1 MHSIWTLIGRLA
13 ACWRLTIPFLPTRF
27 RDGDSSLTGDIRNP
41 LLRRKMPE
49 LDTLRGVAI
58 LAVVFYHGFSQCDT
72 TGLPGI
78 VRAFF
83 AASRFGWLGVN
94 LFFVLSGFL
103 ITGILLDSRETPRY
117 YKSFYL
123 RRALRILPAYLLLLL
138 LLLLLPRLGVVEG
151 RISWS
156 FVGLSLIY
164 LSNLTNFFGVA
175 MQYGPLWSLAV
186 EEQFYLLWPAA
197 VRNLSRRALAFCALA
212 VFLGCPLLRAIAF
225 AYGHPAEVWYT
236 WMVADGLASGSLLAI
251 SSRTL
256 LTNRR
261 SMKWF
266 SVLCITTS
274 LSLIAAGARFGTLSP
289 VPPTTLLGASLRW
302 TLFNVLFTG
311 TLGAAV
317 LLGASRWA
325 QIVQRPVLQFFGDIS
340 YGLYLIH
347 TLVFEVTGHFLAPV
361 AIRLAR
367 LTVWG
372 DAPLTPLLIR
382 FLVGAGAATLIALL
396 SRRYFEEP
404 FLKLKD
410 KWKDKCAAATVG
422 SAPRPNQ
429 APVETV
435 AAQPA
440 LRTSRAEPH
449 FIPGD

>member
-1 MHSIWTLIGRLA
+1 MK
-13 ACWRLTIPFLPTRF
+13 
-27 RDGDSSLTGDIRNP
+27 GDAPNQ

-58 LAVVFYHGFSQCDT
+58 LAVVFYHGLSQCDT

-78 VRAFF
+78 ARAVF

-103 ITGILLDSRETPRY
+103 ITGILLDSKGTPRY
-117 YKSFYL
+117 YKSFYV

-138 LLLLLPRLGVVEG
+138 LLLLLPRIGIVEG

-164 LSNLTNFFGVA
+164 LSNVTNFFGVA

-197 VRNLSRRALAFCALA
+197 VRNLSQRALAFCALA

-256 LTNRR
+256 LTDRR

-266 SVLCITTS
+266 SALCMTAS
-274 LSLIAAGARFGTLSP
+274 LLLISLAARFGTLSP

-311 TLGAAV
+311 MLGTAL
-317 LLGASRWA
+317 LLGASGWA
-325 QIVQRPVLQFFGDIS
+325 QIVRRPVLQFFGEIS

-347 TLVFEVTGHFLAPV
+347 TLVFEVTGHFVAPV
-361 AIRLAR
+361 AMRLAR
-367 LTVWG
+367 FRVQG
-372 DAPLTPLLIR
+372 DAPLPLILIR
-382 FLVGAGAATLIALL
+382 FLVGAVAATLIAFL

-404 FLKLKD
+404 FLKLKNR
-410 KWKDKCAAATVG
+410 WAASTVEFALLRNK
-422 SAPRPNQ
+422 APAQPM
-429 APVETV
+429 PVQPM

-440 LRTSRAEPH
+440 MQTSRAEAH
-449 FIPGD
+449 CIPGDSSC

>member
-1 MHSIWTLIGRLA
+1 MKDD
-13 ACWRLTIPFLPTRF
+13 IP
-27 RDGDSSLTGDIRNP
+27 NQ

-78 VRAFF
+78 VRAVF
-83 AASRFGWLGVN
+83 AATRLGWLGVN

-103 ITGILLDSRETPRY
+103 ITGILLDSKGTPRY
-117 YKSFYL
+117 YKSFYV

-138 LLLLLPRLGVVEG
+138 LLLLLPRIGIVDG

-164 LSNLTNFFGVA
+164 LSNVTNFFGVA

-197 VRNLSRRALAFCALA
+197 VRNLSQRALAFCALV

-256 LTNRR
+256 LTDRR
-261 SMKWF
+261 SMRWF
-266 SVLCITTS
+266 SALCIAAS
-274 LSLIAAGARFGTLSP
+274 LLLIALGARFGTLSP

-311 TLGAAV
+311 TLGTAL

-325 QIVQRPVLQFFGDIS
+325 QIVQRPVLQFFGEIS

-347 TLVFEVTGHFLAPV
+347 TLVFEVTGHFVAPF
-361 AIRLAR
+361 AMRLV
-367 LTVWG
+367 LTVQG
-372 DAPLTPLLIR
+372 DALLTLILIR
-382 FLVGAGAATLIALL
+382 FLVGAGVATLIAFL
-396 SRRYFEEP
+396 SRCYFEEP
-404 FLKLKD
+404 FLKLKTRWAASTVEFALLPD
-410 KWKDKCAAATVG
+410 K
-422 SAPRPNQ
+422 
-429 APVETV
+429 APVQTV
-435 AAQPA
+435 ATQPVV
-440 LRTSRAEPH
+440 RTSRAEAH
-449 FIPGD
+449 CIPGDSSC

>member
-1 MHSIWTLIGRLA
+1 MHSRWALISPHTARL
-13 ACWRLTIPFLPTRF
+13 RLTIPFLPTRF
-27 RDGDSSLTGDIRNP
+27 RDGDSSLKGDAPNQ

-58 LAVVFYHGFSQCDT
+58 LAVVSYHGFSQCDT

-83 AASRFGWLGVN
+83 AATRFGWLGVN

-103 ITGILLDSRETPRY
+103 ITGILLDSKGTPRY
-117 YKSFYL
+117 YKSFYI

-138 LLLLLPRLGVVEG
+138 LLLLLPRIGVVEG
-151 RISWS
+151 RISWG

-164 LSNLTNFFGVA
+164 LSNVTNFFGVA

-197 VRNLSRRALAFCALA
+197 VRNLSRRALAFSALA

-256 LTNRR
+256 LTDRR

-266 SVLCITTS
+266 SVLCITAS
-274 LSLIAAGARFGTLSP
+274 LLLIVAGARFGTLSP
-289 VPPTTLLGASLRW
+289 GAPTTLLGASLRW

-311 TLGAAV
+311 TLGAAL
-317 LLGASRWA
+317 LLGASRWTR
-325 QIVQRPVLQFFGDIS
+325 IVQRPVLQFFGEIS

-347 TLVFEVTGHFLAPV
+347 TLVFEVTGRFVAPF

-367 LTVWG
+367 LTLRS
-372 DAPLTPLLIR
+372 DAPLTLILIR
-382 FLVGAGAATLIALL
+382 FLVGAGAATFIALL

-410 KWKDKCAAATVG
+410 KWAAATVE
-422 SAPRPNQ
+422 SAPRPNK

-440 LRTSRAEPH
+440 VRTSRAEPH
-449 FIPGD
+449 CIPGD

>member
-1 MHSIWTLIGRLA
+1 
-13 ACWRLTIPFLPTRF
+13 
-27 RDGDSSLTGDIRNP
+27 
-41 LLRRKMPE
+41 MPE

-58 LAVVFYHGFSQCDT
+58 LAVVFYHGFSQCDA
-72 TGLPGI
+72 TGLPGILPGI

-83 AASRFGWLGVN
+83 AATRFGWLGVN

-103 ITGILLDSRETPRY
+103 ITGILLESKGTPRY
-117 YKSFYL
+117 YKSFYV

-138 LLLLLPRLGVVEG
+138 LLLLLPRIGIVDH

-164 LSNLTNFFGVA
+164 LSNVTNFFGVA

-197 VRNLSRRALAFCALA
+197 VRNLSQRALAFCALA

-251 SSRTL
+251 SSRTI
-256 LTNRR
+256 LTDRR

-266 SVLCITTS
+266 SALCITAS
-274 LSLIAAGARFGTLSP
+274 LLLIALGARFGTLSP

-311 TLGAAV
+311 MLGTAL
-317 LLGASRWA
+317 LLGASGWA
-325 QIVQRPVLQFFGDIS
+325 RIVRRPVLQFFGGIS

-347 TLVFEVTGHFLAPV
+347 TLVFEVTGHFVVPV
-361 AIRLAR
+361 VMRLAR
-367 LTVWG
+367 FRVQG
-372 DAPLTPLLIR
+372 DAALPLILMR
-382 FLVGAGAATLIALL
+382 FLVGAAAATLIAFL

-410 KWKDKCAAATVG
+410 KWAAATVE
-422 SAPRPNQ
+422 SAPLPNK
-429 APVETV
+429 AP
-435 AAQPA
+435 AQPA
-440 LRTSRAEPH
+440 VQTSQAEPH
-449 FIPGD
+449 CIPGD

>member
-1 MHSIWTLIGRLA
+1 
-13 ACWRLTIPFLPTRF
+13 
-27 RDGDSSLTGDIRNP
+27 
-41 LLRRKMPE
+41 MPE

-78 VRAFF
+78 VRAVF
-83 AASRFGWLGVN
+83 AATRLGWLGVN

-103 ITGILLDSRETPRY
+103 ITGILLDSKGTPRY
-117 YKSFYL
+117 YKSFYV

-138 LLLLLPRLGVVEG
+138 LLLLLPRIGVVEG
-151 RISWS
+151 RVSWS

-164 LSNLTNFFGVA
+164 LSNVTNFFGVA

-197 VRNLSRRALAFCALA
+197 VRNLSQRALAFFALA
-212 VFLGCPLLRAIAF
+212 VFLGCPLFRAIAF
-225 AYGHPAEVWYT
+225 KYGHPAEVWYT

-256 LTNRR
+256 LTDRR

-266 SVLCITTS
+266 SVLCITAS
-274 LSLIAAGARFGTLSP
+274 LLLIALGARFGTLSP
-289 VPPTTLLGASLRW
+289 VPPTTLFGASLRG

-311 TLGAAV
+311 TLGTAL

-325 QIVQRPVLQFFGDIS
+325 QIVRRPVLQFFGKIS

-347 TLVFEVTGHFLAPV
+347 TLVFEVTGHFVAPV
-361 AIRLAR
+361 AMRLAR
-367 LTVWG
+367 LIVRGDALG
-372 DAPLTPLLIR
+372 DAPLTLILIR
-382 FLVGAGAATLIALL
+382 FLVGAGAATIIAFL

-404 FLKLKD
+404 FLKLKN
-410 KWKDKCAAATVG
+410 KWAAATVE
-422 SAPRPNQ
+422 SAPLPNKALVQ
-429 APVETV
+429 PMPTQPM

-440 LRTSRAEPH
+440 KRTSRAEPH
-449 FIPGD
+449 CIPGA